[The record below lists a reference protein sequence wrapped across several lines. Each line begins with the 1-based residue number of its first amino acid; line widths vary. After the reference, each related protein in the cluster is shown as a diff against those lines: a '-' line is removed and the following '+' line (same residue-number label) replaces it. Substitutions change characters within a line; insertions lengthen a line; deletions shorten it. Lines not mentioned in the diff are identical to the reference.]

1 MLPRRRWLL
10 HLGALGLGAALPP
23 SALSTTATTATQP
36 FASADPRYRLRFP
49 RDHGSHPD
57 FRIEWW
63 YVTGWLER
71 QSAAALGFQIT
82 FFRARP
88 QAMPDN
94 PSRFHPRHII
104 IAHAALS
111 DPAHGRLRHA
121 QRAARAVF
129 DLAGA
134 AEDDTRV
141 WLGNWQLR
149 REGSVYHAAIDDAAL
164 ALDLELRPTQALL
177 LQGRDGYSR
186 KGADAGAASH
196 YYSQPQLQVGGRC
209 RAGGH
214 LETVTGR
221 AWLDHEWSSAYLPRG
236 ASGWDWVGLNFD
248 DGSALM
254 AFRMRGQADNA
265 VLWAAATWR
274 DAGGRTVT
282 IDAQAIRFTPLRHWQ
297 SPRTALRY
305 PVAFRLNAG
314 ALDLELQPLMDD
326 QENDTRRTTGAI
338 YWEGAVTVLQEGR
351 RIGRGYLELTGYGE
365 PLRI

>member
-1 MLPRRRWLL
+1 MMPPRRRWLL
-10 HLGALGLGAALPP
+10 HAGALGLGATLPR
-23 SALSTTATTATQP
+23 AAVATTG
-36 FASADPRYRLRFP
+36 FAVPDPRYRLRFP
-49 RDHGSHPD
+49 RDHGSHPG

-71 QSAAALGFQIT
+71 ATAGAIGFQIT

-88 QAMPDN
+88 ELPVDN

-104 IAHAALS
+104 IAHAAVS
-111 DPAHGRLRHA
+111 DPALGRLRHA

-149 REGSVYHAAIDDAAL
+149 RDGQAYRAVIADAAL
-164 ALDLELRPTQALL
+164 ELDLVLQATQPVL

-186 KGADAGAASH
+186 KGLDAGAASH
-196 YYSQPQLQVGGRC
+196 YYSQPQLQASGRC
-209 RAGGH
+209 RAGGRDDA
-214 LETVTGR
+214 VTGR

-254 AFRMRGQADNA
+254 AFRMRGQSEDS

-274 DAGGRTVT
+274 DARGNSVAL
-282 IDAQAIRFTPLRHWQ
+282 DALSIRFTPLRHWQ
-297 SPRTALRY
+297 SPRTAVRF
-305 PVAFRLNAG
+305 PVAFRLVAG
-314 ALDLELQPLMDD
+314 ALEVELQPLMDD
-326 QENDTRRTTGAI
+326 QESDSRATTGAI
-338 YWEGAVTVLQEGR
+338 YWEGAMTVLREGR
-351 RIGRGYLELTGYGE
+351 RVGRGYLELTGYGE